1 MGSKILVIDD
11 EESIRYTFE
20 SFLLDE
26 GYEVA
31 TAENY
36 SEALSKIE
44 TSEFDLVFADIILG
58 GKTGIEVLRAIRERD
73 MQCPVVM
80 VTGEPNLDSASEALR
95 LGAFDYI
102 PKPIR
107 QDTLL
112 RVTKVA
118 LKHKALA
125 DEKERYRSNLEA
137 IFSSVKDA
145 IIAVDKELLLLEIN
159 DAAKNICNASHEY
172 IGKSFSSMPKYC
184 NGKCLDVLDET
195 IKKKQP
201 VEVYRLEC
209 QHKQRPQQVVNV
221 TTYPLLSK
229 KPKPADAFSPLI
241 KEPGGAYQGSNG
253 IFSGAILVVRDET
266 RLASLEQDM
275 MERQQFHNIIGKS
288 EKMQKIYSLLD
299 NLTGVETTVLITG
312 ETGTGKELI
321 AEALHARGGRSNKQ
335 LVKVNCSALS
345 ENLLESELFGHV
357 RGSFSGAVSD
367 RIGRFQRA
375 NGGTIF
381 LDEIGD
387 ISPRTQLQLL
397 RVVQEKEFE
406 RVGDSV
412 PIKVDVRIVTATN
425 QSLLEKVRCGE
436 FREDLYYRLKV
447 VEVFMPPLRERKEDI
462 PLLVSHFLNK
472 YNKKLSREIVA
483 VSDDVQRI
491 FMDYS
496 WPGNVRELEHTLEHA
511 FILCRQNT
519 ITLECLPLDFKG
531 FSETSLCSHGTP
543 EVNEPHTILH
553 ALEKTSWNKARAARL
568 LGMSRRTIYRK
579 IKEFKIKMQST

>member
-26 GYEVA
+26 EYEVI
-31 TAENY
+31 TARNY
-36 SEALSKIE
+36 QEALSAIDTKGL
-44 TSEFDLVFADIILG
+44 DLIFADILLE
-58 GKTGIEVLRAIRERD
+58 GKTGIDVLRETKERNLR
-73 MQCPVVM
+73 CPVVM
-80 VTGEPNLDSASEALR
+80 ITGDPNINFASEALR

-102 PKPIR
+102 PKPIK

-112 RVTKVA
+112 RITKIA
-118 LKHKALA
+118 LKHKALV

-145 IIAVDKELLLLEIN
+145 IIAVDKELLMIEIN
-159 DAAKNICNASHEY
+159 DAARSICNLSRDS
-172 IGKSFSSMPKYC
+172 IGKAFNSIAKYC
-184 NGKCLDVLDET
+184 NGKCLDVLEET

-201 VEVYRLEC
+201 IEVYRQEC
-209 QHKQRPQQVVNV
+209 QIKERPQQVVNI
-221 TTYPLLSK
+221 TSHPLLSK
-229 KPKPADAFSPLI
+229 ISKPTNSFSAKNEQSKI
-241 KEPGGAYQGSNG
+241 YQDNNCLFAGV
-253 IFSGAILVVRDET
+253 ILVVRDET
-266 RLASLEQDM
+266 RLATLEQDLR
-275 MERQQFHNIIGKS
+275 ERQQFHNIIGKS
-288 EKMQKIYSLLD
+288 EKMQVIYSLVD
-299 NLTGVETTVLITG
+299 NLVNVETTVLITG

-321 AEALHARGGRSNKQ
+321 AEALHYKGRRCHKP

-357 RGSFSGAVSD
+357 KGAFSGAVQD

-387 ISPRTQLQLL
+387 VSPRTQLQLL

-406 RVGDSV
+406 RVGDST
-412 PIKVDVRIVTATN
+412 PIKVDVRIVAATN
-425 QSLLEKVRCGE
+425 QRLHEKVRRGD

-447 VEVFMPPLRERKEDI
+447 IEIIMPPLRERKEDI
-462 PLLVSHFLNK
+462 PLLLNHFLNK
-472 YNKKLSREIVA
+472 FNKKLNKEIVA
-483 VSDDVQRI
+483 VSADVQKI
-491 FMDYS
+491 LMDYF

-511 FILCRQNT
+511 FIICRQNT
-519 ITLECLPLDFKG
+519 ITIDCLPLALKDF
-531 FSETSLCSHGTP
+531 LGTKMYASGDSGG
-543 EVNEPHTILH
+543 ESRTILQ

-579 IKEFKIKMQST
+579 IKEFKIKIQRT

>member
-26 GYEVA
+26 GYEVLTARDYQEAMSAIGA
-31 TAENY
+31 TE
-36 SEALSKIE
+36 L
-44 TSEFDLVFADIILG
+44 DLIFADILLE
-58 GKTGIEVLRAIRERD
+58 GKTGIDVLRKTKERNLR
-73 MQCPVVM
+73 CPVVM
-80 VTGEPNLDSASEALR
+80 ITGDPNIDSASEALR

-102 PKPIR
+102 PKPIK

-112 RVTKVA
+112 RITKIA
-118 LKHKALA
+118 LQHKALV

-137 IFSSVKDA
+137 IFRSVKDA
-145 IIAVDKELLLLEIN
+145 IIAVDKELLMLEIN
-159 DAAKNICNASHEY
+159 DAAKTICNLSQDS
-172 IGKSFSSMPKYC
+172 IGKAFNSIAKYC
-184 NGKCLDVLDET
+184 SGKCLDVLEET

-209 QHKQRPQQVVNV
+209 QHKQRPQQVVNI
-221 TTYPLLSK
+221 TSHPLLSK
-229 KPKPADAFSPLI
+229 ISKPANSFST
-241 KEPGGAYQGSNG
+241 KNEQCEFYQDNKNT
-253 IFSGAILVVRDET
+253 FSGVILVVRDET
-266 RLASLEQDM
+266 RLANLEQDLK
-275 MERQQFHNIIGKS
+275 ERQQFHNIIGKS
-288 EKMQKIYSLLD
+288 EKMQAIYSLID
-299 NLTGVETTVLITG
+299 NLADVETTVMITG

-321 AEALHARGGRSNKQ
+321 AEALHSKGGRCHKP

-357 RGSFSGAVSD
+357 KGAFSGAIQD

-406 RVGDSV
+406 RVGDST
-412 PIKVDVRIVTATN
+412 PIKVDVRIVAATN
-425 QSLLEKVRCGE
+425 QSLREKVRCGD

-447 VEVFMPPLRERKEDI
+447 VEVIMPPLRERKEDI
-462 PLLVSHFLNK
+462 PLLLSHFLNK
-472 YNKKLSREIVA
+472 FNKKLNKEIVA
-483 VSDDVQRI
+483 VSADVQKI

-519 ITLECLPLDFKG
+519 ITIDCLPLAFKDL
-531 FSETSLCSHGTP
+531 TGTKISALGKP
-543 EVNEPHTILH
+543 GVDELHAILH